1 MTKPKVVLV
10 KFSERPDEKE
20 MRRAVESIFNEL
32 RIEEKSV
39 KDKTII
45 IKPNVVVAVEPES
58 GAVTDPVLC
67 KVIADILG
75 ELGAEPIIAES
86 SAVGVDTEKAFEKAG
101 YLKLRELGYKVID
114 LKKDETV
121 KVKIP
126 SGKELK
132 EVELPK
138 TVVEADFVISVPKM
152 KTHDQALVTL
162 SMKNLK
168 GLLPDKFKRA
178 FHTDYG
184 VFTAVVD
191 LCKVVKSEIQI
202 VDGIIAQEGYGPIFG
217 TPVEMNLIIGGNN
230 LVATDAVAAYIM
242 GFNPKDDEIIR
253 IADEE
258 GLGPSDLEDIGI
270 VGDVAAVRR
279 RFKTADEA
287 VSEMLGEFPPGF
299 ELIFNERACTGCRN
313 TVLSA
318 LMDAKDENVFDK
330 IKDVVVVAGKIEGK
344 FDVDKYRG
352 KKVVFVGKCNREF
365 KDLGIYVKGCPPNNR
380 DILSALVGEEKGARY
395 WE

>member
-1 MTKPKVVLV
+1 MAKPKVVLV

-20 MRRAVESIFNEL
+20 IRRAIESIFNKL
-32 RIEEKSV
+32 QVEEKSV

-45 IKPNVVVAVEPES
+45 IKPNVVVAAEPES

-67 KVIADILG
+67 KVIADLLG

-101 YLKLRELGYKVID
+101 YLKLRELGYKVLD
-114 LKKDETV
+114 LKKDEKV
-121 KVKIP
+121 KVRIP
-126 SGKELK
+126 NGKELK
-132 EVELPK
+132 EIELPK

-168 GLLPDKFKRA
+168 GLIPDKFKRA

-184 VFTAVVD
+184 VFSAVVD
-191 LCKVVKSEIQI
+191 LCKVVRSEIQI

-230 LVATDAVAAYIM
+230 LVATDAVAAYVM

-253 IADEE
+253 IATEE
-258 GLGPSDLEDIGI
+258 GLGPSDLDDIEI

-279 RFKTADEA
+279 KFKSADEA
-287 VSEMLGEFPPGF
+287 ISEILEFPPGF
-299 ELIFNERACTGCRN
+299 ELVFNERACTGCRN

-318 LMDAKDENVFDK
+318 LMDAKAENMLDR
-330 IKDVVVVAGKIEGK
+330 IRDVVVVAGKIEDK
-344 FDVDKYRG
+344 FDVDKYGG
-352 KKVVFVGKCNREF
+352 KKVVVIGKCNREF
-365 KDLGIYVKGCPPNNR
+365 KDLGTYVKGCPPNNR
-380 DILSALVGEEKGARY
+380 DILSALVGEERGARY